1 MTKEEHLNEQTQTS
15 LEGSPG
21 GIGIGEEPTKTGTQ
35 GPAKSE
41 NPGNGPGAKT
51 GTKTGPEADSRPG
64 PETGPAKSNSKTRT
78 RTRANKKE
86 KEAVGIPVLNSPESP
101 APTAPSVPKKKKK
114 KVNEKVVAENA
125 ANFALLIQG
134 VFNIVAMRSGEHWA
148 ITQEEAQGIA
158 TPAAR
163 IMERYDITEKVNEYG
178 DYVALAVAT
187 GMVIVPRVIIS
198 QMQKPTKAPA
208 KVVTDAN
215 ERPPVISIDKNAKR
229 TDLTSP
235 AGSVF
240 KSAIDAAIID

>member
-21 GIGIGEEPTKTGTQ
+21 GIGTGKETRKTGTP

-51 GTKTGPEADSRPG
+51 GPETQDGPG
-64 PETGPAKSNSKTRT
+64 PETGPAKSNSRTRT

-86 KEAVGIPVLNSPESP
+86 KEAVGIPVLNSPEPP
-101 APTAPSVPKKKKK
+101 APTAPPIPKKKPKK

-134 VFNIVAMRSGEHWA
+134 VFNIVAMRSGDHWA

-240 KSAIDAAIID
+240 KSSLDANILD

>member
-21 GIGIGEEPTKTGTQ
+21 GIGTGKETPKTGTP

-41 NPGNGPGAKT
+41 NPGNGPGA
-51 GTKTGPEADSRPG
+51 KTGPEADSRPG
-64 PETGPAKSNSKTRT
+64 PETGPAKSNSRTRT
-78 RTRANKKE
+78 RTRTNKKE
-86 KEAVGIPVLNSPESP
+86 KEAVGISVLNPPVPPPP
-101 APTAPSVPKKKKK
+101 APAAEPKKKKK

-134 VFNIVAMRSGEHWA
+134 VFNIVAMRSGDHWA

-240 KSAIDAAIID
+240 KSSLDANILD